1 LTETRSARVA
11 VGPEAAVWVSDAVA
25 AGGGET
31 TALSDEPNALVWADF
46 GSRHLGVLKE
56 IVEAHPG
63 IEWVQ
68 LPLAGVERILA
79 AGIFDRTRVFT
90 SAKGLYS
97 EPVAEHAL
105 ALALACLRE
114 LPERA
119 RATSWGRPAATT
131 IYDQPVTIVGG
142 GGIASALIRLLQPF
156 RVETTV
162 VRRRPQSLPGA
173 HRTVVD
179 DGLFEALSGAL
190 VVVLALAATPT
201 TNHLIDTKALST
213 MRSDSVL
220 VNIARGVIVD
230 TEALVT
236 ALQNHSIGWAALDVT
251 DPEPLP
257 DGHPLWTSPNCL
269 ITPHTADTVA
279 MNEPLL
285 AARITANVAHFR
297 LGTPLEGVVDL
308 DLGY

>member
-1 LTETRSARVA
+1 LTEARTARVA
-11 VGPEAAVWVSDAVA
+11 VGPEAAVWVSDAIE
-25 AGGGET
+25 AGGGVP

-46 GSRHLGVLKE
+46 GSRHIAALKE
-56 IVEAHPG
+56 ILASQPA

-68 LPLAGVERILA
+68 LSLAGVERFVT
-79 AGIFDRTRVFT
+79 AGIFDRTRLFT

-105 ALALACLRE
+105 ALSLACLRE

-131 IYDQPVTIVGG
+131 LYDQPVTILGG

-156 RVETTV
+156 RAEITV
-162 VRRRPQSLPGA
+162 VRRRPQSLPGVQ
-173 HRTVVD
+173 RTVGD
-179 DGLFEALSGAL
+179 DRLFEALSDAL

-201 TNHLIDTKALST
+201 TNKLISTKALAA

-230 TEALVT
+230 TDALVI
-236 ALQNHSIGWAALDVT
+236 ALQDHSIAWAALDVT

-257 DGHPLWTSPNCL
+257 EGHPLWTSPNCL

-279 MNEPLL
+279 MNKPLL
-285 AARITANVAHFR
+285 ATRITTNVAHFR
-297 LGTPLEGVVDL
+297 LDTPLEGVVDV